1 MFGYLDDIIRPLVLI
16 LPEMS
21 EHVRTFEDKNRDKD
35 KGKNNKLMS
44 FRTDNDKLLNKYQT
58 IWSKIETGFDKWAL
72 YYDRIDLSEGSDV
85 TKSNN
90 SKEYAMVF

>member
-1 MFGYLDDIIRPLVLI
+1 
-16 LPEMS
+16 MS

-72 YYDRIDLSEGSDV
+72 YYDRIDLSEGSDA

>member
-1 MFGYLDDIIRPLVLI
+1 
-16 LPEMS
+16 MS

-72 YYDRIDLSEGSDV
+72 YYDRIDLREGSDA

-90 SKEYAMVF
+90 SKEYALVF